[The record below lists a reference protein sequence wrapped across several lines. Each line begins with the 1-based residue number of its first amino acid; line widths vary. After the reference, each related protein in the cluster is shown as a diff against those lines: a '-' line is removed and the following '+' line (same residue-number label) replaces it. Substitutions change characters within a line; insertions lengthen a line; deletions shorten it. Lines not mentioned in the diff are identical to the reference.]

1 MRSVSALVI
10 VVGALAIIGGVVY
23 ISVPAHSLPTFVPGY
38 IAHAKAKHTSRG
50 EVGLAIGVVLVIIG
64 SGLAIRDRIRGLA

>member
-1 MRSVSALVI
+1 
-10 VVGALAIIGGVVY
+10 VY